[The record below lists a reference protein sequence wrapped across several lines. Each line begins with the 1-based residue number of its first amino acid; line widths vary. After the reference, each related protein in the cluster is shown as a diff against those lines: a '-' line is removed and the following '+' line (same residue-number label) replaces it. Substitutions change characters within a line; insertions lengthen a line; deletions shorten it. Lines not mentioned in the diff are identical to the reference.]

1 MRKGTDLIDKAIIA
15 YDTGRKIARIQDLI
29 FDQNDNQLLGFLIKE
44 SGLFRSAKVIPMAA
58 VKAIGLN
65 AIVVADDGAIV
76 SATEV
81 PQIHQVLERDLV
93 LKGTRVLT
101 TDGRYLGSVVDL
113 YFDDRTGKIE
123 GYEASGGL
131 FADAYSGRSFIPAPY
146 DVKIGEEIT
155 FVPPAIADLMAEQ
168 VGGVLGVAQTAS
180 SRLQETSEVA
190 NQKIQEAAVATNAK
204 IQQGVESANI
214 MLQEAGV
221 ATNAKIQQGVESANI
236 RLQDAANGAS
246 DRFAQGSR
254 TAATA
259 VTNGLIDPAEQLV
272 YVVGKPLDRD
282 VATKEGTMFAIK
294 DQVVTLLL
302 SEEAQ
307 RLGILDR
314 LYRATG
320 GMKAGID
327 RRFQDATDRV
337 ETHLQGTTRSAN
349 TALSNTLAWMGV
361 ERAKGRRAQRLL
373 RDENGSI
380 IVAPGQIV
388 TDMAIERAKV
398 YGREA
403 ALLDAVGLQPSEA
416 ARYSTK
422 DAFSR
427 TGTKF
432 QEEAAIAQE
441 NASILWQNL
450 KEKLREA
457 QGRGTRAFHQKR
469 IEQALGRPVTRVIL
483 DPQDN
488 IILNVGELITH
499 RAIQQAERG
508 GVLNILL
515 NSVYMKQPNISETEL
530 RAADRGIASL
540 DRDRGIESKQR
551 VYLENSHL

>member
-15 YDTGRKIARIQDLI
+15 YDTGRRIARVQDLV
-29 FDQNDNQLLGFLIKE
+29 FDQGDNQLIGFLVNE
-44 SGLFRSAKVIPMAA
+44 SGLFRSAKVIPLGA

-65 AIVVADDGAIV
+65 AIIVADDRAIV

-81 PQIHQVLERDLV
+81 PQIHKVLERDLV

-168 VGGVLGVAQTAS
+168 VGGVLGVVQTAG
-180 SRLQETSEVA
+180 SRLQESSEVA
-190 NQKIQEAAVATNAK
+190 NQKIQEAAVATNAR

-214 MLQEAGV
+214 MLQ
-221 ATNAKIQQGVESANI
+221 
-236 RLQDAANGAS
+236 DAANGTS

-254 TAATA
+254 SAATA
-259 VTNGLIDPAEQLV
+259 VTNGLIDPEEQLV
-272 YVVGKPLDRD
+272 YVVGKQLDRD
-282 VATKEGTMFAIK
+282 VATKDGTMFAMK
-294 DQVVTLLL
+294 DQPITLPLA
-302 SEEAQ
+302 EEAQ
-307 RLGILDR
+307 REGILDR

-320 GMKAGID
+320 GSLTAGID
-327 RRFQDATDRV
+327 RRFQDATDRA
-337 ETHLQGTTRSAN
+337 ETHLQGTTSSAN
-349 TALSNTLAWMGV
+349 SALSNTLARMGV
-361 ERAKGRRAQRLL
+361 DRAKGRRAQRLL

-388 TDMAIERAKV
+388 TDIAIERAKV

-416 ARYSTK
+416 AQYSTK
-422 DAFSR
+422 EAFSR

-441 NASILWQNL
+441 NASVLWQNL
-450 KEKLREA
+450 KDKFREA
-457 QGRGTRAFHQKR
+457 QGRGTKAFHQRR

-515 NSVYMKQPNISETEL
+515 KSAYMKQPNISETEL
-530 RAADRGIASL
+530 RASEQGMASL

-551 VYLENSHL
+551 VNLVSKPL

>member
-15 YDTGRKIARIQDLI
+15 YDTGRKIARVKDLV
-29 FDQNDNQLLGFLIKE
+29 FDQNDNQLLGFLVNE
-44 SGLFRSAKVIPMAA
+44 SGLFRNAKVIPLGS

-65 AIVVADDGAIV
+65 AIVVADDRAIV

-81 PQIHQVLERDLV
+81 PQIDRVLERNLV
-93 LKGTRVLT
+93 VKGTRVLT
-101 TDGRYLGSVVDL
+101 TDGRYLGSIVDL
-113 YFDDRTGKIE
+113 YFDDQTGKIE

-131 FADAYSGRSFIPAPY
+131 FADAYSGRSFIPTPY

-190 NQKIQEAAVATNAK
+190 NQKIQEVAVATNAK
-204 IQQGVESANI
+204 IHQGVESANI
-214 MLQEAGV
+214 M
-221 ATNAKIQQGVESANI
+221 
-236 RLQDAANGAS
+236 LQDAANGAS

-254 TAATA
+254 SAATA
-259 VTNGLIDPAEQLV
+259 VTNGLIDPQEQLV
-272 YVVGKPLDRD
+272 YVVGKQIDHD
-282 VATKEGTMFAIK
+282 VATKDGTMFAIK
-294 DQVVTLLL
+294 GQPITLPLA
-302 SEEAQ
+302 EEAL

-327 RRFQDATDRV
+327 RRFQDATDQV

-361 ERAKGRRAQRLL
+361 DRAKGRRAQRLL

-398 YGREA
+398 SGREV

-422 DAFSR
+422 EAFSR
-427 TGTKF
+427 SGTRF

-441 NASILWQNL
+441 NASVLWQNL
-450 KEKLREA
+450 KEKFREA

-508 GVLNILL
+508 RVLNILL

-530 RAADRGIASL
+530 RAADPGMASL
-540 DRDRGIESKQR
+540 DREHGIESKQR

>member
-1 MRKGTDLIDKAIIA
+1 
-15 YDTGRKIARIQDLI
+15 
-29 FDQNDNQLLGFLIKE
+29 
-44 SGLFRSAKVIPMAA
+44 S
-58 VKAIGLN
+58 
-65 AIVVADDGAIV
+65 
-76 SATEV
+76 
-81 PQIHQVLERDLV
+81 
-93 LKGTRVLT
+93 
-101 TDGRYLGSVVDL
+101 
-113 YFDDRTGKIE
+113 
-123 GYEASGGL
+123 
-131 FADAYSGRSFIPAPY
+131 
-146 DVKIGEEIT
+146 
-155 FVPPAIADLMAEQ
+155 
-168 VGGVLGVAQTAS
+168 
-180 SRLQETSEVA
+180 SEVA
-190 NQKIQEAAVATNAK
+190 NQKIQEAAVATNVR

-214 MLQEAGV
+214 MLQEAGAV
-221 ATNAKIQQGVESANI
+221 TNAKIQEGVESANI
-236 RLQDAANGAS
+236 MLQDAANGAS

-254 TAATA
+254 SAATA
-259 VTNGLIDPAEQLV
+259 VTNGLIDPEEQLV
-272 YVVGKPLDRD
+272 YVVGKQLDRD
-282 VATKEGTMFAIK
+282 VTTKDGTMFAMKGQPI
-294 DQVVTLLL
+294 TLPLA
-302 SEEAQ
+302 EEAQ
-307 RLGILDR
+307 GLGILDR

-337 ETHLQGTTRSAN
+337 ETNLQGTTRSAN

-361 ERAKGRRAQRLL
+361 DRAKGRRAQRLL

-388 TDMAIERAKV
+388 TDIAIERAKV

-422 DAFSR
+422 EAFSR

-441 NASILWQNL
+441 NISVLWENL
-450 KEKLREA
+450 KEKFREA
-457 QGRGTRAFHQKR
+457 QGRGTRAFHQRR

-508 GVLNILL
+508 RVLNILL

-530 RAADRGIASL
+530 RASEHGMASL
-540 DRDRGIESKQR
+540 NGDRTIESKQR